1 MADILVIKSHV
12 GTGPEDWAQLIS
24 SIGLDK
30 LFPGP
35 SQSMNSPTARR
46 KLLAQNIIS
55 AIKWPTSV
63 AFGPDSELLIF
74 GP

>member
-1 MADILVIKSHV
+1 MADILEIKSHV

-35 SQSMNSPTARR
+35 SQSMKRR